1 MKCATV
7 ALTATLLA
15 TCGIAF
21 ADGGGT
27 FTVKGKTTVLKSAY
41 AYSRPDPLDHSKQ
54 STVIAF
60 SERLIDA
67 KQIDAAQDRPDAL
80 SHAMND
86 YVPDKEMKPASVE
99 IIIARDDPQSPIQQ
113 IGYEMPGLSSSASVV
128 ADKYKLTLKRN
139 DAGRIEG
146 TLHST
151 KEADKTAEHG
161 GYFDLHFALDV
172 ASPSADQK

>member
-1 MKCATV
+1 MKCTAL

-60 SERLIDA
+60 SERVIDVQ
-67 KQIDAAQDRPDAL
+67 KIDAAEDRRDAL

-86 YVPDKEMKPASVE
+86 YVSDREMKPASVE
-99 IIIARDDPQSPIQQ
+99 ITIARDDKQFPIEQ
-113 IGYEMPGLSSSASVV
+113 IGFELPGLSSSASVG
-128 ADKYKLTLKRN
+128 ADRYKLTLTRN
-139 DAGRIEG
+139 DGKRIEG

-151 KEADKTAEHG
+151 KEAAKTAEHG

-172 ASPSADQK
+172 ASSSAGQK

>member
-1 MKCATV
+1 MKCATLG
-7 ALTATLLA
+7 LTAILLA

-27 FTVKGKTTVLKSAY
+27 FTVKGKTFVLKSAY
-41 AYSRPDPLDHSKQ
+41 AYSRPDPFDHSKQ

-67 KQIDAAQDRPDAL
+67 KKIDAATDRLDAL

-86 YVPDKEMKPASVE
+86 FVPDKEVKPASVE
-99 IIIARDDPQSPIQQ
+99 VMIARDDKEFPIQQ
-113 IGYEMPGLSSSASVV
+113 IGFELPGLSSSASVG
-128 ADKYKLTLKRN
+128 ADRYKLELKRN
-139 DAGRIEG
+139 DGKRIEG

-151 KEADKTAEHG
+151 KEAAKTAEHG

-172 ASPSADQK
+172 ASLPADQK

>member
-1 MKCATV
+1 MKYATL

-15 TCGIAF
+15 TCATAL

-41 AYSRPDPLDHSKQ
+41 AYSRPDPFDRSKQ

-60 SERLIDA
+60 SERLMDA
-67 KQIDAAQDRPDAL
+67 KQISAAKDILDAL

-86 YVPDKEMKPASVE
+86 HSGTEEKPASVE
-99 IIIARDDPQSPIQQ
+99 VIVARNDPDSPVQQ
-113 IGYEMPGLSSSASVV
+113 IGFELPGLSSSASVG
-128 ADKYKLTLKRN
+128 AGRYKLDLKRN
-139 DAGRIEG
+139 DARRIEG
-146 TLHST
+146 TLRST
-151 KEADKTAEHG
+151 KEADKTADHG

-172 ASPSADQK
+172 VSPIDQK